1 MKYSVFVALSLAL
14 AASARPRF
22 YGRAEFTLQ
31 NGQAALAQNQ
41 PFASLSANSP
51 CTAGQNACVNG
62 EFAQCVNGKFVLQP
76 CAGGLVCAAL
86 PLVNSPGTS
95 VTCTTTADRDARIA
109 ATGAMGGARRRD
121 EPEAD
126 VRRPHARP
134 PQGKA
139 PQGKPPQGKGTAAAG
154 AKPPAGS
161 DPKAA
166 KGKSATASASAPA
179 AGKASAAAGSASAVA
194 PSGVAGSAA
203 AAAPSASGGGSAA
216 ATATAPA
223 ASGSAGTI
231 VSVAAGSV
239 TVAASASVAGS
250 GTVVA
255 SVSVGTTVSA
265 SVGASG
271 TAIASVGVSTSV
283 AAASTAAA
291 ASSTAAANDPSQ
303 SSLTL
308 DQSLIASGFAQDG
321 QATKEAGQVP
331 SLTSTN
337 NFINFCATVPNLP
350 ITNGQ
355 QIIAGSC
362 NPAPMGIIAAKDKMP
377 SAKFVSPANLDTV
390 PANTNFTVKLALNN
404 LETGHFVNALTNY
417 FAAPQVVNAAGVI
430 QGHSHIVIEKLTS
443 LKQTTPLDPAGWIY
457 FKGLNAAAVGGVL
470 TQVVPGLP
478 AGTYRLA
485 SINTAANHQP
495 ALVAIAQHGALDDM
509 VYFTVQ

>member
-41 PFASLSANSP
+41 QFASLSASSP

-62 EFAQCVNGKFVLQP
+62 EFAQCVNGHFVLQP

-109 ATGAMGGARRRD
+109 ATGATGGARRRD
-121 EPEAD
+121 EPEAE
-126 VRRPHARP
+126 VRRP
-134 PQGKA
+134 QGKPTQGKV
-139 PQGKPPQGKGTAAAG
+139 PQGKPPQGKGGATG
-154 AKPPAGS
+154 AKPPVGK
-161 DPKAA
+161 DPKTA
-166 KGKSATASASAPA
+166 KAKSEAASASAPA
-179 AGKASAAAGSASAVA
+179 AAKPPAASGSAAAA

-203 AAAPSASGGGSAA
+203 AAPSVTGSGSAA
-216 ATATAPA
+216 VAATAPA
-223 ASGSAGTI
+223 ASGSAATI
-231 VSVAAGSV
+231 VSVAAASGTVVASV
-239 TVAASASVAGS
+239 SVAGS

-255 SVSVGTTVSA
+255 SVSVGTTVSVN
-265 SVGASG
+265 VGASG
-271 TAIASVGVSTSV
+271 STTATVSIATSA

-355 QIIAGSC
+355 QVIAGSC
-362 NPAPMGIIAAKDKMP
+362 NPAPMGIIAAKNKMP

-390 PANTNFTVKLALNN
+390 PANANITVRLALNN

-417 FAAPQVVNAAGVI
+417 FAAPQVVNADGVI

-457 FKGLNAAAVGGVL
+457 FKGLNAAAVDGVL